1 MRERNNTRKMNQ
13 ERGVALIFALFALL
27 LLSAIA
33 ASLVLMTNTETA
45 VNFNYRN
52 ERSADYAAKAGF
64 EEVRA
69 RMRPADPATINGL
82 LPIAPPPAGNVL
94 YVLNEGNQPGTVQPW
109 SAGSPYMDDELC
121 HDGYPY
127 NGVMQGQGQNGLASD
142 LRCTNVP
149 NGNGWYATTTSN
161 APWSGTSAALPYKW
175 VRVALK
181 LNCTVQGAQNAL
193 AYCVNAAL
201 PATTQVCWN
210 GSTEVLLPVGVANCQ
225 AMGPT
230 VACPTCGSTNPVYVL
245 TSLAVTGTSTR
256 KMVQAEVALD
266 PAQPFPYG
274 LYATG
279 NSCSPP
285 ALSLNGGGNSNP
297 FTDGYNSANG
307 AYGGNNVDPTAGSV
321 GANGAILLQGHA
333 AVGGTINVLSNA
345 PSPPGPA
352 IPCAGPTGDY
362 STSGGNAGPYNPGNA
377 YPQNQVTQMLAPV
390 TFPPPADPVP
400 LPPNTPYGGGNT
412 LVPGTY
418 GAINATST
426 LTLSPG
432 TYNIYSLTMTGKSSI
447 IVSPPGAVV
456 LHFPSTSAS
465 PINLAGQSYLSDT
478 NIANDLLI
486 QYGGTGT
493 IKIAGQN
500 NSYFNLDAPLATVNV
515 SGKGDI
521 FGRVIGQTLNWSGNG
536 KFHFDKASS
545 LGPPNNGPYKLI
557 SFRDVSY

>member
-1 MRERNNTRKMNQ
+1 MRERNKTRKMNQ

-45 VNFNYRN
+45 VNSNYRN
-52 ERSADYAAKAGF
+52 ERVADYAAKAGF

-69 RMRPADPATINGL
+69 RMRPADPNSINAL

-109 SAGSPYMDDELC
+109 NKGSAYMDDELC

-127 NGVMQGQGQNGLASD
+127 NGVMQGQGQNNLASD

-149 NGNGWYATTTSN
+149 PGNGWYNTTPSN

-181 LNCTVQGAQNAL
+181 VNCTIQGAQNAT
-193 AYCVNAAL
+193 AYCVNATA
-201 PATTQVCWN
+201 PINATQQVCWN
-210 GSTEVLLPVGVANCQ
+210 GANEVLLPVGVANCA
-225 AMGPT
+225 AMAPS
-230 VACPTCGSTNPVYVL
+230 ANPVYVL

-256 KMVQAEVALD
+256 KMVQAEVALN
-266 PAQPFPYG
+266 PSQPFPYG

-279 NSCSPP
+279 NSCLPP

-297 FTDGYNSANG
+297 FTDSFTTANG
-307 AYGGNNVDPTAGSV
+307 GTYGTTNTPTGGDVGS
-321 GANGAILLQGHA
+321 NGGVLLAGHA
-333 AVGGTINVLSNA
+333 QVGGIIGVLSSA

-352 IPCAGPTGDY
+352 SPCIGPTGDY
-362 STSGGNAGPYNPGNA
+362 TAIGANAGPYNPGNTL
-377 YPQNQVTQMLAPV
+377 PQNQLTQLAGPV
-390 TFPPPADPVP
+390 VFPPPADPVP
-400 LPPNTPYGGGNT
+400 LPPNTPYNGSST

-418 GAINATST
+418 GAISLTSN

-432 TYNIYSLTMTGKSSI
+432 TYNIYSLNMSGQANI
-447 IVSPPGAVV
+447 IVNPPGAVV
-456 LHFPSTSAS
+456 LKFPSTSANPMTFS
-465 PINLAGQSYLSDT
+465 GQSILSNT
-478 NIANDLLI
+478 GIANDLLI

-493 IKIAGQN
+493 INIAGQN
-500 NSYFNLDAPLATVNV
+500 ASYFNLDAPLATVNV
-515 SGKGDI
+515 SGKGDVY
-521 FGRVIGQTLNWSGNG
+521 GRVIGQTLNWSGNG

-545 LGPPNNGPYKLI
+545 LGPPNNGPYTLI

>member
-1 MRERNNTRKMNQ
+1 MRERNKTRKISQ
-13 ERGVALIFALFALL
+13 ESGVALIFALFALL

-45 VNFNYRN
+45 VNSNYRN
-52 ERSADYAAKAGF
+52 ERVADYAAKAGF

-69 RMRPADPATINGL
+69 RMRPADPASINAL
-82 LPIAPPPAGNVL
+82 LPTAPPPAGNVL
-94 YVLNEGNQPGTVQPW
+94 YVLNEGNAPGTVQPW
-109 SAGSPYMDDELC
+109 SAGSAYMDDELC
-121 HDGYPY
+121 HDGYTY

-149 NGNGWYATTTSN
+149 NGNGWYTTTTSN
-161 APWSGTSAALPYKW
+161 NPWSGTSATLPYKW

-181 LNCTVQGAQNAL
+181 VNCTVQGAAAAT

-210 GSTEVLLPVGVANCQ
+210 GATEVLLAGAATCQ
-225 AMGPT
+225 AMFP
-230 VACPTCGSTNPVYVL
+230 SNNPVYVL

-279 NSCSPP
+279 NSCLPP

-297 FTDGYNSANG
+297 FTDSYNSAQGTYGNTNTPTGGDVGSNG
-307 AYGGNNVDPTAGSV
+307 GV
-321 GANGAILLQGHA
+321 LLQGHA
-333 AVGGTINVLSNA
+333 QVGGMIGVLSNA
-345 PSPPGPA
+345 PSPPGVPL
-352 IPCAGPTGDY
+352 PCSGPTGDY
-362 STSGGNAGPYNPGNA
+362 SASGANAGPYNPVAFPGNVVSQLA
-377 YPQNQVTQMLAPV
+377 APV
-390 TFPPPADPVP
+390 TFPAPPDPVP
-400 LPPNTPYGGGNT
+400 PPPNTPYGGGNN

-418 GAINATST
+418 GAINTTST

-432 TYNIYSLTMTGKSSI
+432 TYNIYSLTMTGKASI

-456 LHFPSTSAS
+456 LNFPSTSAN
-465 PINLAGQSYLSDT
+465 PISLAGQSYLSDT
-478 NIANDLLI
+478 NVPNDLLI

-493 IKIAGQN
+493 LKIAGQN
-500 NSYFNLDAPLATVNV
+500 ASYLNVDAPLATVNV
-515 SGKGDI
+515 SGQGDI
-521 FGRVIGQTLNWSGNG
+521 YGRVIGQTLNWAGNG